1 MDIDTAH
8 SRSGAHWVL
17 LMATL
22 TCSGLA
28 AAQNGGATASGNA
41 AQSDEPS
48 MAQPCLNHSAIR
60 RTKVLNDRNI
70 VFVMRDDNI
79 YNSQLPRQC
88 PGLRRNSLVNYGIA
102 TNSRLC
108 AGSLFQVLW
117 EQGPNNYLPAAVCKL
132 GNFVPITEAE
142 LEDLT
147 VMTEPERGRRSGRR
161 SGRSSRE
168 AVTTEQVQ
176 LPAPSEP
183 AAAK

>member
-1 MDIDTAH
+1 MDIDTAR
-8 SRSGAHWVL
+8 SRSGAQWVWL
-17 LMATL
+17 IATL
-22 TCSGLA
+22 ACSGLA
-28 AAQNGGATASGNA
+28 AAQNGGAEASGDA
-41 AQSDEPS
+41 AQSDEPR
-48 MAQPCLNHSAIR
+48 MAQPCLNHPAIR

-70 VFVMRDDNI
+70 VFVMRDDAI

-102 TNSRLC
+102 NSRLC

-117 EQGPNNYLPAAVCKL
+117 DQGGNNYLPGAVCKL

-147 VMTEPERGRRSGRR
+147 TMTEPERGRRNSRR

-168 AVTTEQVQ
+168 AVTTEQVE

-183 AAAK
+183 AAAE